1 MNGMKADPKAQRELL
16 DVVALDTQVGQLAH
30 RLRAIPE
37 ADRLAAAKS
46 EARTAAD
53 AASVVAMRIEDVERE
68 IAKRE
73 GDVDAVRQREER
85 DEQLLKSGALDA
97 RVQNDVQH
105 ELSSLRKRQAAFE
118 DALLALMEQREQEQA
133 ALAEAQARRAAADAR
148 AQAEGAELAAAQTRL
163 KEQIEAA
170 SAEREERAAS
180 LRARS
185 GGGDLLGLYERLR
198 TRGTAAGR
206 LDGRRCGAC
215 RLELT
220 PVEMSQ
226 ISSAAADEVA
236 RCPECEA
243 ILVRTGA

>member
-1 MNGMKADPKAQRELL
+1 MKADPKAQRELL
-16 DVVALDTQVGQLAH
+16 DVVALDTQLRQLAH
-30 RLRAIPE
+30 RLKSLPE
-37 ADRLAAAKS
+37 AGQLASAKAAVQ
-46 EARTAAD
+46 TAAD
-53 AASVVAMRIEDVERE
+53 EAAVVAMRIEDVDRE

-85 DEQLLKSGALDA
+85 DEQLLKSGSLDS

-118 DALLALMEQREQEQA
+118 DELLVLMERREEERA
-133 ALAEAQARRAAADAR
+133 VLAEAQARRSAADASAESASAALTEADERLQEQLR
-148 AQAEGAELAAAQTRL
+148 ATEATRAERTARLQEQFGAAELM
-163 KEQIEAA
+163 
-170 SAEREERAAS
+170 
-180 LRARS
+180 
-185 GGGDLLGLYERLR
+185 GLYERLR
-198 TRGTAAGR
+198 VRGTAAGR

-226 ISSAAADEVA
+226 ISSAAPDDVV

-243 ILVRTGA
+243 ILVRTGS